1 MIGCVVFCVVMAVS
15 AMAWGEGGDGPVS
28 DVLTLEQAMDLAL
41 ANNFSV
47 KNAAL
52 DVQKAGAS
60 VAALRTRRLPDLSFS
75 VLESRHLTRESY
87 TFETG
92 VFGTFPVIGPVPP
105 TNTNIETTP
114 QFTTTVTSAATL
126 PLSQQYRIG
135 LGIQQGQVDQDL
147 ASEQLRSQRQQVVD
161 QVKQTY
167 YGILQTRNALAANEE
182 TLTFLRELDL
192 QVGRHVQEQT
202 ALKYESLEVKTRLAN
217 AEYETIK
224 LRNHQASLQ
233 EHLNE
238 LLGRDV
244 QTAFRVTPVPDMPPL
259 SVDQGPAQAEALAR
273 RPEVRAARLKVQRA
287 EYDFRI
293 KKSEY
298 IPDVSFTVR
307 YTSPFNTDLLPQ
319 NIATVGIF
327 ANWEFFDWG
336 RKRQELAE
344 KGTAIEQAKN
354 QVREAENQV
363 TTDVNRQIRK
373 LQEARTQVQ
382 VAELAQTAE
391 REKLRVLLDQYAQK
405 AALLHNVLQ
414 TQTEL
419 ADATRQYQQ
428 SQLEL
433 WTTKAS
439 LERALGE
446 E

>member
-1 MIGCVVFCVVMAVS
+1 MIGCVVFYVAMAVS
-15 AMAWGEGGDGPVS
+15 ATAWGEEEAPSS
-28 DVLTLEQAMDLAL
+28 DVLTLEQAVALAV

-52 DVQKAGAS
+52 EVQKAGDS

-87 TFETG
+87 TFESG
-92 VFGTFPVIGPVPP
+92 VFGTFPDTGPIPP
-105 TNTNIETTP
+105 TDTNIETAP
-114 QFTTTVTSAATL
+114 QFTTTVTSSATL

-135 LGIQQGQVDQDL
+135 LGIQQREVEQDL
-147 ASEQLRSQRQQVVD
+147 ASEQLRSQRQQVVE
-161 QVKQTY
+161 QVKQSY
-167 YGILQTRNALAANEE
+167 YGILQTRSALAANEE
-182 TLTFLRELDL
+182 TLAFLRELDL
-192 QVGRHVQEQT
+192 QVSRYVQERT
-202 ALKYESLEVKTRLAN
+202 ALTYESLDVKTRLAN
-217 AEYETIK
+217 AEYETVR
-224 LRNHQASLQ
+224 LRNTQTSLQ
-233 EHLNE
+233 EQLNE

-259 SVDQGPAQAEALAR
+259 TVDQTAAQGEALAR
-273 RPEVRAARLKVQRA
+273 RPEIRAARLRVQSA

-298 IPDVSFTVR
+298 IPDISFTVR
-307 YTSPFNTDLLPQ
+307 YTSPFNTDLLPT

-344 KGTAIEQAKN
+344 KGSAIEQAKN

-363 TTDVNRQIRK
+363 TTEVNRQIRR
-373 LQEARTQVQ
+373 LQETHTQVQ
-382 VAELAQTAE
+382 VAELTRVAA
-391 REKLRVLLDQYAQK
+391 REKLRVLLDQYGQR
-405 AALLHNVLQ
+405 AALLQNVLQ
-414 TQTEL
+414 AQAEL
-419 ADATRQYQQ
+419 ASANTQYQR

-433 WTTKAS
+433 WTAKAS